1 MATTLS
7 TRQGLLTKALN
18 RLNSA
23 LEANKDW
30 AQAIL
35 QPPSDEHERRIYMR
49 TERAQIRTVKAI
61 LEAETL
67 SVDDALGRYSSAAD
81 SLAADTPSLEDIL
94 RKVNSNV
101 ETAVAVLDYGHTM
114 LTALKRRLEELDEME
129 THTSFSEA
137 PQTNLAPIPIPK
149 FSGRIWEWDTFWG
162 AFQHSVDSREIDDLY
177 KMNYLLDALQGE
189 AKETVK
195 QFEVSGR
202 TYPLVVAHLK
212 EKYGNTQA
220 LVDHMIRRLQKARAQ
235 SERLEHQEKLL
246 EELSSIVSQLQLK
259 GENVDNCFLQDQLLG
274 KFTEGIQRH
283 VLRTK
288 EQRSPNDNW
297 DTNMLLS
304 CAKEYIRT
312 ELKIVTRVGKRRE
325 QQPVQEPA
333 GDRRYPRTGRKIAS
347 ASERQHSC
355 FYCGKGD
362 HAAKDCTEVATRE
375 ERMSFMRKRNLCLN
389 CGSAEHWAGQCKGGA
404 CRICNNHGHH
414 TSLCQQLPSATKKP
428 SAAHESKKPHQ
439 TSNRATPKRPVQ
451 KSLNSS
457 KMNTVVS
464 EPQPSDEVPTTAA
477 FVNLQRSI
485 ADVHILVGQAHVL
498 NPKDQALEAIHVLLD
513 TGADRSFICTELAD
527 RLQLRDISST
537 KLTINTFGSKQPLQQ
552 TCGITQVQMWDSY
565 GKSHRIT
572 VTKIGTVTEPILRRS
587 LSEED
592 RRFLRDNNICLSIHA
607 DIMELKPQV
616 LLGCADLYAF
626 LEGGFANQKTLP
638 SGLTLIPSKLGY
650 LVSGYETPPETHPV
664 EQPHSDAGVKTS
676 TTGSIEDEQ
685 DWEQF
690 CTFESTGFLKQPS
703 YWSKECRMFA
713 LPVEQS
719 CSVTTVTRSSSEL
732 LDWTRH
738 NHLPSVKRTL
748 AYVLRFI
755 HRLSLKVNAE
765 LRKRLEASIP
775 ELRRM
780 SSDAYITAEE
790 NEMAQRV
797 LIRHHQTT
805 CFTEEQL
812 KALKQLSVVLISDPA
827 LPRNSWKLG
836 RIISIPSSNS
846 EKIREVQLKLP
857 SGHIVRRPVNLLVP
871 LELEDSENEPPPF
884 VTEPETPGEPE
895 SAPRYELRPR
905 KRVNY
910 NETTTH
916 CSTVQSSTM
925 VNAPAKV
932 LLACVTAL
940 MLATN
945 VASAAKVVGHMS
957 CIPGGVAITTNDV
970 ERYELCV
977 EGNCHVK
984 DNPHGKE
991 TIHFPPEVLLHEH
1004 HVQLKLFKGQSLS
1017 LLEAS
1022 CSPASFCENIR
1033 CWICTANI
1041 FNPECSPRAA
1051 ITAIAF
1057 IIYIGIAVVY
1067 VLCFVPVVI
1076 GKPCR
1081 LFGRG
1086 MCNFIKFTAR
1096 VVWLLCRKLLF
1107 HRRQLARR
1115 YDVQEFLNTPL
1126 LAVISVITFSSLTLS
1141 CQDIDVFFYH
1151 DSICTFAPSGRLI
1164 RVQPTVPINYNKM
1177 RITLTSLSFPPTPM
1191 LASSF
1196 ISDGSRMALWNHK
1209 EIPHFLCD
1217 SEEQAR
1223 LLNCTVTTNC
1233 KCEPAENK
1241 VTCVCTDFYFT
1252 SVFSKEIENRFPIR
1266 RPWITF
1272 ATAKDDASAV
1282 VAWIPSFTTTELLIH
1297 LKEEFD
1303 NTIKMVTDSIC
1314 TVPNSIA
1321 KGCYHC
1327 PQGATAEVTC
1337 TTNGNATMATVV
1349 CEEQSFTIPCQGTGS
1364 TSTLRFTHSS
1374 ARVMKNCTVS
1384 CGTAETTFEITGVL
1398 QWVRTIYGSATKVI
1412 NSESNVYDE
1421 LIFPD
1426 FGHIFD
1432 VILHWYKTVIIVLII
1447 LALALILG
1455 YILLWSCGCTIIG
1468 LIGRMMLKVAWGF
1481 VFIILLPK
1489 KTPSTTA
1496 ETNTTATAPSVPGA
1510 TPQSKPRVPP
1520 KRPTPAAKPAAT
1532 AGKGRASG
1540 TMLKELLQQGSRIL
1554 RLAACK
1560 VDQLAPAVTVTSSE
1574 ESMQYLKRF
1583 EQLLQ
1588 THHVRSET
1596 AQKSIEAKID
1606 TLMLK
1611 VDTITNRLDRVEQ
1624 MMKGTATAS
1633 ALKEQSSVEQTR
1645 WRELQIEI
1653 QGLQAKVD
1661 ALNLPQLQRDMD
1673 ELKASL
1679 KELNSQNVVD
1689 VDSQPNAARE
1699 PSSEMERVLRQM
1711 GETERELKEK
1721 PEEVVILAAPGETRT
1736 HAEDRRNDAVRQD
1749 RRTTSTDGP
1758 SEMPR
1763 TT

>member
-685 DWEQF
+685 D
-690 CTFESTGFLKQPS
+690 
-703 YWSKECRMFA
+703 
-713 LPVEQS
+713 
-719 CSVTTVTRSSSEL
+719 
-732 LDWTRH
+732 
-738 NHLPSVKRTL
+738 
-748 AYVLRFI
+748 
-755 HRLSLKVNAE
+755 
-765 LRKRLEASIP
+765 
-775 ELRRM
+775 
-780 SSDAYITAEE
+780 
-790 NEMAQRV
+790 
-797 LIRHHQTT
+797 
-805 CFTEEQL
+805 
-812 KALKQLSVVLISDPA
+812 
-827 LPRNSWKLG
+827 LG
-836 RIISIPSSNS
+836 N
-846 EKIREVQLKLP
+846 
-857 SGHIVRRPVNLLVP
+857 
-871 LELEDSENEPPPF
+871 
-884 VTEPETPGEPE
+884 
-895 SAPRYELRPR
+895 
-905 KRVNY
+905 
-910 NETTTH
+910 
-916 CSTVQSSTM
+916 
-925 VNAPAKV
+925 
-932 LLACVTAL
+932 
-940 MLATN
+940 
-945 VASAAKVVGHMS
+945 
-957 CIPGGVAITTNDV
+957 
-970 ERYELCV
+970 
-977 EGNCHVK
+977 
-984 DNPHGKE
+984 
-991 TIHFPPEVLLHEH
+991 
-1004 HVQLKLFKGQSLS
+1004 
-1017 LLEAS
+1017 
-1022 CSPASFCENIR
+1022 
-1033 CWICTANI
+1033 
-1041 FNPECSPRAA
+1041 
-1051 ITAIAF
+1051 
-1057 IIYIGIAVVY
+1057 
-1067 VLCFVPVVI
+1067 
-1076 GKPCR
+1076 
-1081 LFGRG
+1081 
-1086 MCNFIKFTAR
+1086 
-1096 VVWLLCRKLLF
+1096 
-1107 HRRQLARR
+1107 
-1115 YDVQEFLNTPL
+1115 
-1126 LAVISVITFSSLTLS
+1126 
-1141 CQDIDVFFYH
+1141 
-1151 DSICTFAPSGRLI
+1151 
-1164 RVQPTVPINYNKM
+1164 
-1177 RITLTSLSFPPTPM
+1177 
-1191 LASSF
+1191 
-1196 ISDGSRMALWNHK
+1196 
-1209 EIPHFLCD
+1209 
-1217 SEEQAR
+1217 
-1223 LLNCTVTTNC
+1223 
-1233 KCEPAENK
+1233 
-1241 VTCVCTDFYFT
+1241 
-1252 SVFSKEIENRFPIR
+1252 
-1266 RPWITF
+1266 
-1272 ATAKDDASAV
+1272 
-1282 VAWIPSFTTTELLIH
+1282 
-1297 LKEEFD
+1297 
-1303 NTIKMVTDSIC
+1303 
-1314 TVPNSIA
+1314 
-1321 KGCYHC
+1321 
-1327 PQGATAEVTC
+1327 
-1337 TTNGNATMATVV
+1337 
-1349 CEEQSFTIPCQGTGS
+1349 
-1364 TSTLRFTHSS
+1364 SS
-1374 ARVMKNCTVS
+1374 AHLSRQ
-1384 CGTAETTFEITGVL
+1384 GFA
-1398 QWVRTIYGSATKVI
+1398 Y
-1412 NSESNVYDE
+1412 
-1421 LIFPD
+1421 
-1426 FGHIFD
+1426 
-1432 VILHWYKTVIIVLII
+1432 
-1447 LALALILG
+1447 LA
-1455 YILLWSCGCTIIG
+1455 
-1468 LIGRMMLKVAWGF
+1468 MDK
-1481 VFIILLPK
+1481 PK

-1520 KRPTPAAKPAAT
+1520 KRPPPAAKPAAT

-1699 PSSEMERVLRQM
+1699 PSSEMKRVLRQM

>member
-1 MATTLS
+1 
-7 TRQGLLTKALN
+7 
-18 RLNSA
+18 
-23 LEANKDW
+23 
-30 AQAIL
+30 
-35 QPPSDEHERRIYMR
+35 MR

-114 LTALKRRLEELDEME
+114 LTCALKRRLEELDEME

-414 TSLCQQLPSATKKP
+414 TSLCQQLPSREETNLAASTNPKSRTK
-428 SAAHESKKPHQ
+428 H
-439 TSNRATPKRPVQ
+439 SNRATPKRPVQ

-552 TCGITQVQMWDSY
+552 TCGITQNNGYENRDC
-565 GKSHRIT
+565 HRAN
-572 VTKIGTVTEPILRRS
+572 TKTQPQRRGQTI
-587 LSEED
+587 
-592 RRFLRDNNICLSIHA
+592 FLRDNNICLSIHA

-650 LVSGYETPPETHPV
+650 LVSGYETPPETHPM

-1151 DSICTFAPSGRLI
+1151 DSICTFAPSGSSTDCTDQLQQDAYHPY
-1164 RVQPTVPINYNKM
+1164 QPLLSAHSDVSVIFHLRRFSNGSLESQGNT
-1177 RITLTSLSFPPTPM
+1177 TLP
-1191 LASSF
+1191 
-1196 ISDGSRMALWNHK
+1196 
-1209 EIPHFLCD
+1209 LCD

-1432 VILHWYKTVIIVLII
+1432 VILHWYKT
-1447 LALALILG
+1447 
-1455 YILLWSCGCTIIG
+1455 
-1468 LIGRMMLKVAWGF
+1468 
-1481 VFIILLPK
+1481 PK